1 MHTRIYIV
9 GYTRGVIFGYL
20 PWYLLLLHLDK
31 SYLYIDITPP
41 LTYITISKP
50 LVVESSYVI
59 VAIYSF

>member
-20 PWYLLLLHLDK
+20 PWDLLLLHLDK
-31 SYLYIDITPP
+31 SYLYIDINPP
-41 LTYITISKP
+41 QTYITISKP

-59 VAIYSF
+59 VAIYNF

>member
-20 PWYLLLLHLDK
+20 PWDLLLLHLDK

-41 LTYITISKP
+41 QTYITISKP